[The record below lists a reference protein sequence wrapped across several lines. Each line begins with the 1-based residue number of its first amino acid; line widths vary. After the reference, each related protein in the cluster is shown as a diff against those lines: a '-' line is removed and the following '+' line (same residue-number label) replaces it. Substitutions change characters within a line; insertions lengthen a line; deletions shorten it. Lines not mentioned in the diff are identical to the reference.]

1 MLKNKKKKSAGKKT
15 NISSIVGQWKEFS
28 CCCFIIHW
36 KISWKQ
42 LERIRKKNW
51 YSINYL
57 TLYNTPL
64 ISFYAN
70 AAALPPFNIKST
82 VSTHYTGDCLSVL
95 FLFVIFVVSSSFEF
109 ININFNINFTLVIK
123 RRQLEKRYYVDILPR
138 YSLMCLGLEEI
149 FVWETEQN
157 YSKLIEVKW
166 WKKKVITLWR
176 PCEFN
181 FG

>member
-1 MLKNKKKKSAGKKT
+1 MKRVLLLL
-15 NISSIVGQWKEFS
+15 
-28 CCCFIIHW
+28 FIIHW

-42 LERIRKKNW
+42 SERIRKKNW

-82 VSTHYTGDCLSVL
+82 VSTHYTEDCLSVL
-95 FLFVIFVVSSSFEF
+95 FIFFLLFFVVSSSFEF

-149 FVWETEQN
+149 FLRETTEQN
-157 YSKLIEVKW
+157 YK
-166 WKKKVITLWR
+166 
-176 PCEFN
+176 P
-181 FG
+181 